1 MIQRRK
7 HSALALLCLALS
19 INLCAC
25 TAQPSQTESPSV
37 TLPPAEVSFVAP
49 VGDAALEY
57 TEDVTLLLPRHDGL
71 RLVEEVVQISFS
83 PVRPCAES
91 VLRALLAFTGNE
103 EARAVGGDVKLT
115 LYGTSPVEVSRDVV
129 TVNLGASAL
138 QLDRK
143 DFYVACQSITNTLT
157 QLNGIQHVNILVA
170 GKAVGLDIANTLPM
184 GSLTENP
191 SHDLSAVYAQ
201 LLSRRPGDGETVYD
215 KAFSAD
221 VTLYFPL
228 ASADGMVAEN
238 RTISFSNLYFP
249 DMVVAILR
257 QLAAGPENPSIDSPK
272 LPLLSDLL
280 TSTPTLAEETN
291 GGQILKLDFAHNL
304 DDMLEAY
311 GLTRRQ
317 SMASLCYTLCTFFPN
332 LSGLHVTVGGAVVD
346 PLLLTEDTGSSGD
359 QGETFLRASFEE
371 MLYDYVTLYL
381 ANENQTAL
389 SSVQRPIPCYQST
402 SPRVLLKQLAM
413 GPQPSDSVQGLTAL
427 MEEGAITDTTLL
439 GLSLVDGTLLVN
451 FSPAFAQIGEGL
463 SESAERLLAY
473 GLVNTL
479 CVDRH
484 VNSVCFFQSGIQFDG
499 FGSPLYWR
507 GVFYPLPDE

>member
-1 MIQRRK
+1 MNKRRNR
-7 HSALALLCLALS
+7 LAPTLLCLALS
-19 INLCAC
+19 LSLCAC
-25 TAQPSQTESPSV
+25 TAQAPQTETPVV

-57 TEDVTLLLPRHDGL
+57 TEEVSLFLPRHDGL
-71 RLVEEVVQISFS
+71 RLVEEKVQISFS
-83 PVRPCAES
+83 PVRPYAES
-91 VLRALLAFTGNE
+91 VVRALLAFTGNE
-103 EARAVGGDVKLT
+103 AARAVGGDVKLT
-115 LYGTSPVEVSRDVV
+115 LYGTSPVEVSRSVV

-138 QLDRK
+138 QLDHK
-143 DFYVACQSITNTLT
+143 DYYVACQSIANTLV
-157 QLNGIQHVNILVA
+157 QLEGIDHVNILVA

-201 LLSRRPGDGETVYD
+201 LLSRRPAEGETVYD

-238 RTISFSNLYFP
+238 RTVSFANLSFP
-249 DMVVAILR
+249 DMVVTILR
-257 QLAAGPENPSIDSPK
+257 QLAAGPEDPAIDSPE
-272 LPLLSDLL
+272 LPLLGELL
-280 TSTPTLAEETN
+280 TSTPTLVEEAA
-291 GGQILKLDFAHNL
+291 GGQTLKLDFAHNL
-304 DDMLEAY
+304 DDMLETY
-311 GLTRRQ
+311 GLSHQQ

-332 LSGLHVTVGGAVVD
+332 LSGLRVTVEGAAVD
-346 PLLLTEDTGSSGD
+346 PLLLTEETDGNA
-359 QGETFLRASFEE
+359 GELFLRASFEE
-371 MLYDYVTLYL
+371 LLYDYVTLYL
-381 ANENQTAL
+381 ANESQTAL
-389 SSVQRPIPCYQST
+389 CRVQRPIPCYQST
-402 SPRVLLKQLAM
+402 SPRVLLKQLAL
-413 GPQPSDSVQGLTAL
+413 GPQPSDSAQGLKAL
-427 MEEGAITDTTLL
+427 MPEGCITDTTLL

-451 FSPAFAQIGEGL
+451 FSPALEQIGQGL
-463 SESAERLLAY
+463 SETAERLLAY

-484 VNSVCFFQSGIQFDG
+484 VSSVCFFQSGAQFDG